1 MSKNKTTENAVFTLH
16 GYIKTRIAKLMGFQC
31 KLEDVSWKIMRS
43 SAWLKTDIA
52 LHGLRTFLIGSK
64 TDDALCFKRWVWLG
78 DQIRDHKTE
87 EPIQPSYDYTDWFD
101 QLIKLEVER
110 EMAWFEMTYHRTGK
124 LQYSWSR
131 DDVSE
136 DSIAEL
142 PEWWFDGTRAKRKL
156 REVYDK

>member
-1 MSKNKTTENAVFTLH
+1 MREDK
-16 GYIKTRIAKLMGFQC
+16 IAKQAILTLQVLTKTQIARLTRFHKPKEVGW
-31 KLEDVSWKIMRS
+31 KLIFKSWGLKS
-43 SAWLKTDIA
+43 SIA
-52 LHGLRTFLIGSK
+52 VDDLRTFLVGSK

-78 DQIRDHKTE
+78 DQIRDHKME

-131 DDVSE
+131 NDVSK
-136 DSIAEL
+136 DSIAGL